1 MFVIIALG
9 SQADQ
14 PRLTGQLQTKGRPCL
29 RKQGGWLLRWTTGF
43 HMKILPYVHMYLHT
57 HLVNIHKME
66 TLTFLR
72 KAFPWRNKGRLSSVL
87 EQKTCLVNLM
97 KLARAILRVESLCVC
112 LEWILGFVWTH
123 WSWVKSYTQDFK
135 VVFVW
140 YLHLTFTPWTWFKLL
155 PSTQCHCLPSKKEE
169 RASAYAV
176 NKTSEVSELS
186 LVLA

>member
-1 MFVIIALG
+1 MVPLGINFVLKNKTTSLQNSHRGGGSIHKLPSLQAQEPEFHLQHSPKNSQTQWHVFVIIALG

-112 LEWILGFVWTH
+112 LEWILGFV
-123 WSWVKSYTQDFK
+123 
-135 VVFVW
+135 
-140 YLHLTFTPWTWFKLL
+140 
-155 PSTQCHCLPSKKEE
+155 
-169 RASAYAV
+169 
-176 NKTSEVSELS
+176 
-186 LVLA
+186 